1 MLTCPQC
8 NATVPENAAHCSNCG
23 TTINAQAASQPQAA
37 PQGSPDNLSARLQK
51 ALRRTELLSYAAAGL
66 GIAILAVLIG
76 IAFV

>member
-1 MLTCPQC
+1 MPTCPQC
-8 NATVPENAAHCSNCG
+8 NSTLPENAGQCSNCG
-23 TTINAQAASQPQAA
+23 TTINPTAASQPQTAS
-37 PQGSPDNLSARLQK
+37 QGSPDNLSARLEK